1 MKKLTVLLFTSLGIS
16 LGISLFGGAVA
27 LWAADFWQNKPF
39 TSWDQK
45 EAQKLLIDSPWSK
58 RVSISLPSNPQTAG
72 GKGGRGGRG
81 GGGPAG
87 GSADPGINGGAPPGI
102 AETSGGGGRGG
113 GGGGFGAGSS
123 DTGVTQAPSLQLLVS
138 FRSALPL
145 REALAKLKYGAEAGT
160 SPEAKKLVEDK
171 QEYYI
176 VQVAGLP
183 VYVQPHDND
192 DKKGM
197 LTQTLLSARGKDP
210 LTAMD
215 VQFSM
220 DGRNVDAY
228 FIFPRTTEFT
238 VTDKDVEFDT
248 KISGLTI
255 KNRFSL
261 KNMVINGKLE
271 M

>member
-1 MKKLTVLLFTSLGIS
+1 MKKLTVLLFVSI
-16 LGISLFGGAVA
+16 FMGAVA
-27 LWAADFWQNKPF
+27 LWAADFWQTKPF

-45 EAQKLLIDSPWSK
+45 EAQKLLIDSPWAR
-58 RVSISLPSNPQTAG
+58 RVSISLATNTQSGGG

-87 GSADPGINGGAPPGI
+87 DSIDPGIAGGAPGAAPGI
-102 AETSGGGGRGG
+102 AETAGGGGR

-176 VQVAGLP
+176 VGVAGLP
-183 VYVQPHDND
+183 VYVQPHDED
-192 DKKGM
+192 DKKRI
-197 LTQTLLSARGKDP
+197 LIQTLLSAKGKDP

-238 VTDKDVEFDT
+238 ANDKEVEFNT
-248 KISGLTI
+248 KAGGLVI

>member
-1 MKKLTVLLFTSLGIS
+1 MKKLTVLLFVSPFVF
-16 LGISLFGGAVA
+16 LFGGAVA
-27 LWAADFWQNKPF
+27 LWAADFWQTKPF

-45 EAQKLLIDSPWSK
+45 ESQKVLTDSPWAK
-58 RVSISLPSNPQTAG
+58 RVSISLPTNPQSG
-72 GKGGRGGRG
+72 GKGGGRGGRG
-81 GGGPAG
+81 GGPAG
-87 GSADPGINGGAPPGI
+87 ESADPGITGGGIPGI
-102 AETSGGGGRGG
+102 AESAGRGG

-123 DTGVTQAPSLQLLVS
+123 DTGATQVPSLALLVS

-176 VQVAGLP
+176 VAVAGLP

-192 DKKGM
+192 DKKRI
-197 LTQTLLSARGKDP
+197 LIQSLLSAKGKDS
-210 LTAMD
+210 LTAAD

-228 FIFPRTTEFT
+228 FLFPRTTEFT
-238 VTDKDVEFDT
+238 ANDKEVEFDT
-248 KISGLTI
+248 KVSGLAI
-255 KNRFSL
+255 KDRFNL

>member
-1 MKKLTVLLFTSLGIS
+1 MKKLTVLLFG
-16 LGISLFGGAVA
+16 SLFIGAVA
-27 LWAADFWQNKPF
+27 LWAADFWQTKPF
-39 TSWDQK
+39 TNWDQK
-45 EAQKLLIDSPWSK
+45 EAQKLLTDSPWAR
-58 RVSISLPSNPQTAG
+58 RVSISLATNPQSG
-72 GKGGRGGRG
+72 GKGGGRGGRG
-81 GGGPAG
+81 GGPAG
-87 GSADPGINGGAPPGI
+87 DNADPGITGGAPGVTPGI
-102 AETSGGGGRGG
+102 AETAGGGR

-123 DTGVTQAPSLQLLVS
+123 DTGVAQVPSLALLVS

-145 REALAKLKYGAEAGT
+145 RQALAKIKYGAEAGT

-176 VQVAGLP
+176 VGVAGLP
-183 VYVQPHDND
+183 VYVQPHDED
-192 DKKGM
+192 DKKRI
-197 LTQTLLSARGKDP
+197 LIQTLLSARGKDP

-238 VTDKDVEFDT
+238 VNDKEVQFDT
-248 KISGLTI
+248 KVAGLTI
-255 KNRFSL
+255 KDRFNL

>member
-1 MKKLTVLLFTSLGIS
+1 MKKSTVLLFVCG
-16 LGISLFGGAVA
+16 VA
-27 LWAADFWQNKPF
+27 LWAADFWQTKPF

-45 EAQKLLIDSPWSK
+45 EAQKLLLDSPWAR
-58 RVSISLPSNPQTAG
+58 RVSISLATNPQSG
-72 GKGGRGGRG
+72 GKGGGRGGRG

-87 GSADPGINGGAPPGI
+87 DSIDPGIAGGAPGATPGI
-102 AETSGGGGRGG
+102 AETGGGR
-113 GGGGFGAGSS
+113 GGGFGAGSS
-123 DTGVTQAPSLQLLVS
+123 DTGVAQVPSLALLVS

-145 REALAKLKYGAEAGT
+145 RQALAKIKYGAEAGT

-176 VQVAGLP
+176 VGVAGLP
-183 VYVQPHDND
+183 VYVQPHDDD
-192 DKKGM
+192 DKKRI
-197 LTQTLLSARGKDP
+197 LIQTLLSAKGKDP

-238 VTDKDVEFDT
+238 PNDKEVEFNT
-248 KISGLTI
+248 KVGGLTI
-255 KNRFSL
+255 KDRFNL

>member
-1 MKKLTVLLFTSLGIS
+1 MKKLTVLLFG
-16 LGISLFGGAVA
+16 SLFIGAVA
-27 LWAADFWQNKPF
+27 LWAADFWQTKPF

-45 EAQKLLIDSPWSK
+45 EATKLLTDSPWAR
-58 RVSISLPSNPQTAG
+58 RVSISLATNPQSG
-72 GKGGRGGRG
+72 GKGGGRGGRG

-87 GSADPGINGGAPPGI
+87 DSIDPGITGGAPGATPGI
-102 AETSGGGGRGG
+102 AETGGGGR

-145 REALAKLKYGAEAGT
+145 RQASAKLKYGAEAGT
-160 SPEAKKLVEDK
+160 SPEAKKMLEDK
-171 QEYYI
+171 IYQEYYI
-176 VQVAGLP
+176 VAVAGLP
-183 VYVQPHDND
+183 VYVQPHDED
-192 DKKGM
+192 DKKRI
-197 LTQTLLSARGKDP
+197 LIQTLLSAKGKDP

-238 VTDKDVEFDT
+238 VNDKEVQFDT
-248 KISGLTI
+248 KVGGLTI
-255 KNRFSL
+255 KDRFNL

>member
-1 MKKLTVLLFTSLGIS
+1 MKKFTVLLFVF
-16 LGISLFGGAVA
+16 LFMGVAA
-27 LWAADFWQNKPF
+27 LWAADFWQTKPF

-45 EAQKLLIDSPWSK
+45 EAQKLLLDSPWAR
-58 RVSISLPSNPQTAG
+58 RVSISLPGGPQNGGGGGG
-72 GKGGRGGRG
+72 GKRGGRG
-81 GGGPAG
+81 GGPAG
-87 GSADPGINGGAPPGI
+87 ESADPGITGGAPAGI
-102 AETSGGGGRGG
+102 AENAAGGGK

-123 DTGVTQAPSLQLLVS
+123 DTGVTQVPSLQLLVS

-145 REALAKLKYGAEAGT
+145 REAVAKLKYGAEAGT

-176 VQVAGLP
+176 VAVAGLP
-183 VYVQPHDND
+183 AYVQPHDND

-197 LTQTLLSARGKDP
+197 LTQTLLSAKGKDP

-220 DGRNVDAY
+220 DGGNVDAF
-228 FIFPRTTEFT
+228 FIFSRTTEFT
-238 VTDKDVEFDT
+238 VNDKEVEFDT
-248 KISGLTI
+248 KAGGLVI

>member
-1 MKKLTVLLFTSLGIS
+1 MKKLTVPVFVSLGIS
-16 LGISLFGGAVA
+16 LLGGAVA
-27 LWAADFWQNKPF
+27 LWAADFWQTKPF

-45 EAQKLLIDSPWSK
+45 EAQKLLTDSPWAR
-58 RVSISLPSNPQTAG
+58 RVSISLPGGPQNGGGGGG
-72 GKGGRGGRG
+72 GKRGGRG
-81 GGGPAG
+81 GGPAG
-87 GSADPGINGGAPPGI
+87 ESADPGITGGAPAGI
-102 AETSGGGGRGG
+102 AETGGGGGRG

-176 VQVAGLP
+176 VAVAGLP
-183 VYVQPHDND
+183 TYVQPHDND

-197 LTQTLLSARGKDP
+197 LTQSLLSAKGKDP

-238 VTDKDVEFDT
+238 VNDKEVEFDT
-248 KISGLTI
+248 KAGGLVI
-255 KNRFSL
+255 KNRFNL